1 MRDIL
6 ETFLGWL
13 SKKVL
18 KKYKPQII
26 AVTGS
31 VGKTS
36 TREAVYAV
44 VSQRFLARKS
54 SKNFNDLLGLPL
66 TILGATDYP
75 GKNIIKWLKIIGG
88 GFFLILIKQKYPK
101 VLVLEMGI
109 DKPGEMDKLVNIAK
123 PNIAILTRIGEA
135 HYEFFKSFEVIATEK
150 AKIGSNL
157 TTQDNF
163 LFNAEDEA
171 VVKAA
176 ELSHANKIGVATSA
190 NVGAKV
196 YVSHLEEELSS
207 PFKTHVVIVTPEKEY
222 KVSLPALGKTH
233 VQAAVFAVAVGSL
246 LKIETDLIQQGL
258 NNYRPFPGRLN
269 ILPGIKHSV
278 LIDDTYNASPE
289 AMEEAIALLVRIPGA
304 KKMAVL
310 GDMLEL
316 GSISDDSHMQIGKRI
331 AGTDINRLVVVGA
344 QGKLIG
350 RGAVDAGFP
359 AEQVVYFDSSDNA
372 RVPVQDMIEP
382 DMVVL
387 IKGSQGVR
395 MEKITKEIM
404 AEPMKAHL
412 LLPRQYG
419 KWLKL

>member
-18 KKYKPQII
+18 NKYKPQII
-26 AVTGS
+26 AITGS

-75 GKNIIKWLKIIGG
+75 GKSITRWLKIIWT
-88 GFFLILIKQKYPK
+88 GFFLILFKQKYPK

-109 DKPGEMDKLVNIAK
+109 DKPGEMDKLVSIAK
-123 PNIAILTRIGEA
+123 PDIAILTRIGEA
-135 HYEFFKSFEVIATEK
+135 HYEFFKSFEIIATEK

-157 TTQDNF
+157 TSEDNF

-176 ELSHANKIGVATSA
+176 EMSAANKIGVSIAHNSE
-190 NVGAKV
+190 AKV
-196 YVSHLEEELSS
+196 YISHMEEELTG
-207 PFKTHVVIVTPEKEY
+207 PFKTHLTISAPDKEY
-222 KVSLPALGKTH
+222 TVTLPALGKTH

-246 LKIETDLIQQGL
+246 LKIETDLIQHGL

-269 ILPGIKHSV
+269 ILPGIKHTI

-289 AMEEAIALLVRIPGA
+289 AMEEAIALLLRLPGS

-316 GSISDDSHMQIGKRI
+316 GSISDESHIQIGKRI
-331 AGTDINRLVVVGA
+331 AGTNIQRLVVVGA

-350 RGAVDAGFP
+350 RGAIEGGFP
-359 AEQVVYFDSSDNA
+359 AEQVVYFDSSAAA

-382 DMVVL
+382 EMAVL

-404 AEPMKAHL
+404 AEPMKARL
-412 LLPRQYG
+412 LLARQYG
-419 KWLKL
+419 KWLKS